1 MSNALHGRWRVAPAA
16 RRPAQARASVPLVG
30 AQLQAHA
37 QHAQLVRALGGGPPP
52 HAIAHYDSPAPP
64 RTARLTRRVFSGEIE
79 LALLCAG
86 RVWHAAGFGQSVSRA
101 LGTPRPL
108 GCVLG
113 LCHAPAVALA
123 AASVI
128 CKRVHAQ
135 ICVTLTEP
143 EPEARVQALAL
154 SPEP

>member
-1 MSNALHGRWRVAPAA
+1 MRNALHGRWAS
-16 RRPAQARASVPLVG
+16 RRSLVFLQQARATLPWVAPQHNALVQP
-30 AQLQAHA
+30 AQL
-37 QHAQLVRALGGGPPP
+37 LRAFGGGPPP

-101 LGTPRPL
+101 LSTPRPL

-123 AASVI
+123 ATSAI

-143 EPEARVQALAL
+143 
-154 SPEP
+154 